1 MFFMIFMMFLLGGS
15 LCIMLPLMFPQFFI
29 YMVYMMMMI
38 MGIMMIWIGAILYIM
53 RSIQTGGFTL
63 NELAKPNEVLTLHER
78 RGGSASLKKGK
89 IDILE
94 HIRVKGMIFKDTGG
108 GMRLAGHR
116 IVHTKETVNHTIP
129 EWAAQYIHNIHD
141 KYMVEDPESLKRLY
155 EQLKNLK
162 KPIPGLDVSSLES
175 QLLMIPEMK
184 LAMQEPKKR
193 EELLKMSLEDLRQMS
208 EVLYDGQ
215 TVHMEDYEKFQE
227 AASPYDLESYT
238 KKHEIH
244 RMMQWF
250 HYKEMGS
257 SDWMKWVL
265 PIAIMLI
272 LGAIAYQIF
281 GSGG

>member
-1 MFFMIFMMFLLGGS
+1 MFFMILIMFLLGGS
-15 LCIMLPLMFPQFFI
+15 LCIMIPVMMPSMFL
-29 YMVYMMMMI
+29 YVVYMGMMI
-38 MGIMMIWIGAILYIM
+38 MGIMMIWIGVLLYVM
-53 RSIQTGGFTL
+53 RSVGTGAFLL
-63 NELAKPNEVLTLHER
+63 NELAKPQEVLTFHER
-78 RGGSASLKKGK
+78 RGGTARLQKGK

-94 HIRVKGMIFKDTGG
+94 HIRTKGMIFKDTGG
-108 GMRLAGHR
+108 GMRIAGHR

-129 EWAAQYIHNIHD
+129 EWAAQYIHTIHE

-155 EQLKNLK
+155 EQLKGLK
-162 KPIPGLDVSSLES
+162 KPIPGGAIDIAY
-175 QLLMIPEMK
+175 QLNQIPEMK
-184 LAMQEPKKR
+184 LAMQDPKKR
-193 EELLKMSLEDLRQMS
+193 EQLLNMELKDLQQMG
-208 EVLYDGQ
+208 ELLYDGQ
-215 TVHMEDYEKFQE
+215 VIHMEDYEKFQE

-250 HYKEMGS
+250 HYKEMGT

-265 PIAIMLI
+265 PIAIMLV